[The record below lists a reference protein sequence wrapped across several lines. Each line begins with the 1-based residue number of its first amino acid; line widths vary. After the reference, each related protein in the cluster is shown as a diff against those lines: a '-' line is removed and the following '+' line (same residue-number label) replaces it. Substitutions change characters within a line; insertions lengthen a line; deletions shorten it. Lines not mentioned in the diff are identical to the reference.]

1 MNQTDKNT
9 SAKKLKYTRITKL
22 LSYVKPVII
31 CIAGAA
37 FLFLM
42 FDRLCIFS
50 IITGFPCPGCG
61 MSRALMLLLK
71 GDFSGAWNMNPG
83 IFGFAIIALYIIYA
97 LVRGIPG
104 HNNKI
109 LDCLIYITGGLMIVT
124 YIHGMIKYF
133 PDREPYVYRD
143 SCVLSFVLSFFKRL
157 FT

>member
-1 MNQTDKNT
+1 MN
-9 SAKKLKYTRITKL
+9 KLKPL
-22 LSYVKPVII
+22 LKPVII

>member
-1 MNQTDKNT
+1 
-9 SAKKLKYTRITKL
+9 
-22 LSYVKPVII
+22 
-31 CIAGAA
+31 
-37 FLFLM
+37 
-42 FDRLCIFS
+42 
-50 IITGFPCPGCG
+50 
-61 MSRALMLLLK
+61 MLLLK
-71 GDFSGAWNMNPG
+71 SDFSGAWNMNPG
-83 IFGFAIIALYIIYA
+83 IFGFAIIALYIIYD

-104 HNNKI
+104 HNNKV

>member
-1 MNQTDKNT
+1 MN
-9 SAKKLKYTRITKL
+9 KLKPL
-22 LSYVKPVII
+22 LKPAII

-124 YIHGMIKYF
+124 YIHGMITYF